1 MTFVRL
7 SRKIEFVSDKSFLYN
22 ENDRRKMTDQEIIQG
37 LIARDNRVT
46 EEFFFVKCR
55 PLFCSII
62 QKVFDYE
69 VEYDEMVN
77 ELYVFLME
85 NDAQKLRNFEYRSS
99 VYQWLKVLSIR
110 FFTKKRDR
118 MIDNT
123 SQETPY
129 DGRNQIATHEYDT
142 SSEGDLER
150 LFGAMPTQRYAYVI
164 RQLIIEDRDPEQL
177 AHEMSITTANLY
189 NIKRRAMA
197 QLTRAALDDINEY
210 DK

>member
-110 FFTKKRDR
+110 FFIKKRDR
-118 MIDNT
+118 MIDNA

-129 DGRNQIATHEYDT
+129 DERNQIATHEYDT

-150 LFGAMPTQRYAYVI
+150 LFGAMPTPRYAYVI
-164 RQLIIEDRDPEQL
+164 RQLIIEVRDPEQL

>member
-118 MIDNT
+118 MIDNAC
-123 SQETPY
+123 QETPY
-129 DGRNQIATHEYDT
+129 DERNQIATHEYDT

-150 LFGAMPTQRYAYVI
+150 LFGAMPTQRYTYVI